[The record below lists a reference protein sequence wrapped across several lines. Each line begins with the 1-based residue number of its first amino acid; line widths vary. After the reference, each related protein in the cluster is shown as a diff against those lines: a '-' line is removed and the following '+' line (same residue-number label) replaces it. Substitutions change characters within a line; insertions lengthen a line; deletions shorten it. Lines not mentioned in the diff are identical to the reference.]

1 MDPTLHLGLA
11 VWGEVCWTLSAWL
24 PVMSVHFACAACTPS
39 PGSGN
44 QRISV
49 CRPSSVASS
58 LKYPTP
64 EKAHTASPTPKKLL
78 AFNPELPLVRKNIL
92 QCRYQCPVAAALRAD
107 SQLSITNLAFNPSKI
122 DWPNSA
128 GRSMNNLRSDID
140 CIGCGST
147 EACLAPYLSSPFA
160 VALLRRNGTAFV
172 ATGGSKLAATDKN
185 TNPKK
190 RYVDS
195 QSAFCVGWRKLIP
208 MTQSISPSVSASV
221 SGDPWPSLGGVK
233 DDANPELSPPWPPAA
248 ARRAVTSI

>member
-11 VWGEVCWTLSAWL
+11 VCGELCWTLSARL
-24 PVMSVHFACAACTPS
+24 PAMSVHFACAAPTPS

-44 QRISV
+44 QRTSV

-58 LKYPTP
+58 LK
-64 EKAHTASPTPKKLL
+64 AFLSMSPTPKKLL

-92 QCRYQCPVAAALRAD
+92 QCRYQCPAAALR
-107 SQLSITNLAFNPSKI
+107 SIPGSITNLAFNPSKI

-190 RYVDS
+190 RYVDP